1 MDDVFLKLVNLSI
14 SASWLILAVLV
25 LRVVLKKAPKWVMPL
40 LWGVV
45 ALRLVCLFSIESA
58 LSLIPSAE
66 TIPSEIVTETR
77 EPVLY
82 EQATLDIVTN
92 PTLPSA
98 AEVPV
103 GVSRQQ
109 AQVDFNIYSIL
120 WLAGM
125 AALLV
130 HALVSAGKLKRKL
143 ATAILLRDNIYESE
157 FVDSPFVFGVVK
169 PNIYLPMHM
178 DEGTAAYV
186 IAHECAHL
194 ARRDHWWKVLG
205 YLVLALH
212 WFNPLVWVAYIL
224 FCRDIELACDEKV
237 VKGLDGAARAD
248 YSQALLSCAAP
259 KRAVAACPL
268 AFGEGN
274 IKTRVKSALHYRK
287 PAFWV
292 AAAAVLAV
300 VIVAVCFLTNPR
312 SERGSLVWAQK
323 LNAADV
329 ASIELY
335 VPAEGEARQ
344 YKKLDTEEMAQAVEL
359 INSSRGTYIEKP
371 ETVYAGLPVWFLLTM
386 DDGTVHAVGS
396 VVGHYLI
403 IDGDTF
409 DADVENQAEWENYV
423 LKGDS
428 ASPIDMADRLSYALY
443 GMTTGVYTL
452 GEAVFED
459 SVWETSYEETFANT
473 KSTPELWLS
482 SALGTDMT
490 GILYGTVTAARG
502 YSYRFSE
509 WEEIDLTVSNFDWL
523 FRSASGEDW
532 NGTSAAKL
540 RRENAHAWRGTKT
553 ADDDNATATI
563 PEIARQDE
571 LAAMDQWLLLQQKDG
586 SLYLVMGYRSG
597 GLPYSGAHPYRWI
610 VRLNGGATELTRADL
625 NGDGIEEVIS
635 YTGTSTQEPYRL
647 RVSNQSGEE
656 LWSAELGLAH
666 AGWSSYFLYRDSVKT
681 ALLRY
686 EPTIYQGE
694 ASYSYELFMLS
705 ENGTTTL
712 AENSVS
718 FSINSDSADSWPAE
732 ARKFADEVNR
742 LLDKSELLFST
753 LNAELHSYGDGTVI
767 RCAEPSESDGSRTLA
782 SADLDNDGRAEQI
795 ICEKAFGGYELCV
808 VDDNGEELMRDRM
821 WEGDVYFLC
830 RENGR
835 DMLLQYSLFEGKN
848 QDAISY
854 CDYYYGLHTFDGG
867 KLNIV
872 ENNNTSIY
880 LNWDGTQNGDW
891 GESQQAFAARVNE
904 LIDQSKF
911 LIAQQD
917 GELILTSEVQR
928 WYCVSPKTIR
938 VAMDDTT
945 IYIDRKSWDFAEQYP
960 SLKGFEDIGTAG
972 NYFVAFG
979 SLGEKNDLYVVFNFV
994 AGTLLKTFPGNNLI
1008 WQGDDLSTAVYSYR
1022 SDVYALN
1029 GTKLAALELASGE
1042 EISGLAFAPDG
1053 VSIIATVSG
1062 KSGERKVTVTSEG
1075 SA

>member
-82 EQATLDIVTN
+82 EQATLDIATN

-109 AQVDFNIYSIL
+109 AQVDFNIYSVL

-186 IAHECAHL
+186 IAHEHAHL

-237 VKGLDGAARAD
+237 VRGLDGAARAD

-274 IKTRVKSALHYRK
+274 IKTRVKSALHYKK

-312 SERGSLVWAQK
+312 SDIDAETLLGTSSGKITRVSVAMEETSSGEEYRMSTPEIKDLLSLLDAIEYERLGSASAMQGCYARVYLGDRKEEYCELMLSEDGILANPIKGGKKAQ
-323 LNAADV
+323 LY
-329 ASIELY
+329 ELRS
-335 VPAEGEARQ
+335 G
-344 YKKLDTEEMAQAVEL
+344 
-359 INSSRGTYIEKP
+359 
-371 ETVYAGLPVWFLLTM
+371 
-386 DDGTVHAVGS
+386 GTV
-396 VVGHYLI
+396 LK
-403 IDGDTF
+403 
-409 DADVENQAEWENYV
+409 NYV
-423 LKGDS
+423 KWCINRKDPTVPENLFDQ
-428 ASPIDMADRLSYALY
+428 IDQLLCDMP
-443 GMTTGVYTL
+443 L
-452 GEAVFED
+452 GEYVLGEVVFDD
-459 SVWETSYEETFANT
+459 STWETSYAETFDEGPADLRVGGAC
-473 KSTPELWLS
+473 SLAGPHGAS
-482 SALGTDMT
+482 S
-490 GILYGTVTAARG
+490 G
-502 YSYRFSE
+502 YYYRFST
-509 WEEIDLTVSNFDWL
+509 WEEITLKKSNFDWL
-523 FRSASGEDW
+523 FRSGSGEDW

-540 RRENAHAWRGTKT
+540 RRENVRAWRGTRT
-553 ADDDNATATI
+553 AEDDNATA
-563 PEIARQDE
+563 PLERYLRWDE

-635 YTGTSTQEPYRL
+635 YTGTSTQKPYRL
-647 RVSNQSGEE
+647 RVSNQSG
-656 LWSAELGLAH
+656 AGAGARGL
-666 AGWSSYFLYRDSVKT
+666 
-681 ALLRY
+681 
-686 EPTIYQGE
+686 EQ
-694 ASYSYELFMLS
+694 LFPLS
-705 ENGTTTL
+705 
-712 AENSVS
+712 
-718 FSINSDSADSWPAE
+718 
-732 ARKFADEVNR
+732 RQR
-742 LLDKSELLFST
+742 
-753 LNAELHSYGDGTVI
+753 
-767 RCAEPSESDGSRTLA
+767 
-782 SADLDNDGRAEQI
+782 
-795 ICEKAFGGYELCV
+795 
-808 VDDNGEELMRDRM
+808 
-821 WEGDVYFLC
+821 
-830 RENGR
+830 
-835 DMLLQYSLFEGKN
+835 
-848 QDAISY
+848 
-854 CDYYYGLHTFDGG
+854 
-867 KLNIV
+867 
-872 ENNNTSIY
+872 
-880 LNWDGTQNGDW
+880 
-891 GESQQAFAARVNE
+891 
-904 LIDQSKF
+904 
-911 LIAQQD
+911 QD
-917 GELILTSEVQR
+917 GAAVLR
-928 WYCVSPKTIR
+928 ADDVSGR
-938 VAMDDTT
+938 
-945 IYIDRKSWDFAEQYP
+945 
-960 SLKGFEDIGTAG
+960 G
-972 NYFVAFG
+972 
-979 SLGEKNDLYVVFNFV
+979 VVF
-994 AGTLLKTFPGNNLI
+994 L
-1008 WQGDDLSTAVYSYR
+1008 
-1022 SDVYALN
+1022 
-1029 GTKLAALELASGE
+1029 
-1042 EISGLAFAPDG
+1042 
-1053 VSIIATVSG
+1053 
-1062 KSGERKVTVTSEG
+1062 
-1075 SA
+1075 